1 MAKYLSIKGRI
12 LGLEIGKE
20 MISRFQKQCVRYPN
34 VNIQNMRIDKFL
46 PFSDEFDKALISFV
60 LHGLPHEVRKRV
72 IKNALK
78 ILRPGGEFPNFRT
91 FPLIK
96 KHNPIK

>member
-34 VNIQNMRIDKFL
+34 VNIQNMRIDEFI
-46 PFSDEFDKALISFV
+46 PFSDEFDKALISLAMFS
-60 LHGLPHEVRKRV
+60 L
-72 IKNALK
+72 
-78 ILRPGGEFPNFRT
+78 
-91 FPLIK
+91 
-96 KHNPIK
+96 

>member
-78 ILRPGGEFPNFRT
+78 ILDREENFPT
-91 FPLIK
+91 SALFPLLKSITQ
-96 KHNPIK
+96 